1 LYVKSRMK
9 GDLHVRFCESLLL
22 KYGGLLDPENVTCNG
37 RTNLKL
43 KINEKISKILF

>member
-22 KYGGLLDPENVTCNG
+22 KYGGLLDPQNVVGKARATP
-37 RTNLKL
+37 
-43 KINEKISKILF
+43 